1 MKRSLWIATAALVIF
16 SLSYLGCAEP
26 KDGAGDGQSSSGSA
40 SDQAHGEEAALSPT
54 GAELYGGLIQY
65 RGKDAKPAIFDPVL
79 LEADDAMIA
88 GGTKVIGVYI
98 GGQARAYPLF
108 MLNNHQVVNDKVAGI
123 PLSASW

>member
-1 MKRSLWIATAALVIF
+1 MKRSLWIATAALVIL
-16 SLSYLGCAEP
+16 SLSYSGCAEP
-26 KDGAGDGQSSSGSA
+26 KDRAGDGRSSSESA
-40 SDQAHGEEAALSPT
+40 PDQAHEEETALSPT
-54 GAELYGGLIQY
+54 GAEKYRGLIQY

-79 LEADDAMIA
+79 LDADDAVIA
-88 GGTKVIGVYI
+88 AGTKVIGVYI

>member
-1 MKRSLWIATAALVIF
+1 MKCSIWMATAALVTI

-26 KDGAGDGQSSSGSA
+26 KDGADDGQSSSGCTT
-40 SDQAHGEEAALSPT
+40 DQADEEEIALSPT
-54 GAELYGGLIQY
+54 GGELYGGLIQY

-79 LEADDAMIA
+79 LEADDAVIA

-98 GGQARAYPLF
+98 GGEARAYPLF

>member
-1 MKRSLWIATAALVIF
+1 MKRSLWIVSVGLMIF
-16 SLSYLGCAEP
+16 SWSHAGCAEP
-26 KDGAGDGQSSSGSA
+26 KDGAGDA
-40 SDQAHGEEAALSPT
+40 RATANTAPDQGHGEETALSPT
-54 GAELYGGLIQY
+54 GAEKYDGLIQY
-65 RGKDAKPAIFDPVL
+65 RDKDAKPAIFDPVL
-79 LEADDAMIA
+79 LGADDAVIA